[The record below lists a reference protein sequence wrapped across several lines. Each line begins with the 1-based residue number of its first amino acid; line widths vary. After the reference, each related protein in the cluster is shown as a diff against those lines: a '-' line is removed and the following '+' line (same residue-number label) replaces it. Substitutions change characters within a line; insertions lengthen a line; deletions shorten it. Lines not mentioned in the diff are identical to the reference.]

1 MIVVKVG
8 GASGIDSLAI
18 CRDIATLVQG
28 GERVILV
35 HGGSHAI
42 QHLGERLGYQP
53 RFLTSVSGVQS
64 RYTDPQALDVL
75 TMALLGQVKPRL
87 VAQLQQLGVM
97 ALGLS
102 GLDGALLRA
111 RRKTAIKARVGERI
125 QMVHDDLSGQLTG
138 INTTLLTLLLQ
149 AGLVPV
155 VSPPALDETAGP
167 LNVDAD
173 RVAAAIAV
181 AMHAEHLLLL
191 SNVPGILRDIA
202 DATSLI
208 DRVTAE
214 DLEQCLVYTAGR
226 MRIKVIAARQAL
238 EGGVRRVIVSDGRL
252 PYPVL
257 QALDGQGTVVQ
268 AEETVESREHLQG
281 RPGRAL

>member
-8 GASGIDSLAI
+8 GASGIDRLAI

-42 QHLGERLGYQP
+42 EQLGERLGYQP

-75 TMALLGQVKPRL
+75 TMALVGQVKPQL

-102 GLDGALLRA
+102 GLDGALLCA
-111 RRKTAIKARVGERI
+111 RRKTAIKVRRGERI
-125 QMVHDDLSGQLTG
+125 QVIHDDLSGQLTG
-138 INTTLLTLLLQ
+138 INTVLLDLLLQ

-155 VSPPALDETAGP
+155 ISPPALDETAGP

-173 RVAAAIAV
+173 RVAAAVAV
-181 AMHAEHLLLL
+181 AMHAEHLILL
-191 SNVPGILRDIA
+191 SNVPGLLRDVS
-202 DATSLI
+202 DTTSLI
-208 DRVTAE
+208 ECVTAGHMAQSLAYAE
-214 DLEQCLVYTAGR
+214 GR

-238 EGGVRRVIVSDGRL
+238 GGGVRRVIVGDGRL

-257 QALDGQGTVVQ
+257 QALDGQGTVLLADDTVASRVQ
-268 AEETVESREHLQG
+268 PEG